1 MSLCLLA
8 GLLLILLAKEVRVR
22 ACAEHDEKQFP
33 VVLLPYEKPVG
44 QDVALP
50 LPLAVAVQ
58 LVSLILL
65 VELLAAQQLGHNI
78 LQFLHR
84 QAPLLADFQILL
96 ALAGDAQFVFRH
108 PSISFIKSSRLSYL

>member
-1 MSLCLLA
+1 MSSSIYQYKNEFC
-8 GLLLILLAKEVRVR
+8 
-22 ACAEHDEKQFP
+22 F
-33 VVLLPYEKPVG
+33 VLLPNKEPVG
-44 QDVALP
+44 LNVALP

-65 VELLAAQQLGHNI
+65 VEFLAAQQFGHDI
-78 LQFLHR
+78 PQFLHR
-84 QAPLLADFQILL
+84 QAALLAELHVLF